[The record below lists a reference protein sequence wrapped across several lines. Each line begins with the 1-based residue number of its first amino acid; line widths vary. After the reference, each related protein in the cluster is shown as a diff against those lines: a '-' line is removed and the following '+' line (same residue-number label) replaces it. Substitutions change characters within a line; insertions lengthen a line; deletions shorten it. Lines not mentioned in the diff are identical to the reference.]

1 MGNLIADLKLFVS
14 NGGNHLI
21 LKHDFHWGDDF
32 LEGYMVVDREDIGP
46 IIEFFASRDDDRIDS
61 DVFEYKYDSIDLGK
75 IRSSLSIHSAAAKD
89 VSDMERIF
97 GDRLGNCYWLDRI
110 ADCKANDQLT
120 VSEDTYTTT
129 LTPEI
134 LDKYYPEYFPFA
146 SIEAVK
152 RVCEETS
159 YRDFSGLAEIS
170 DDAARLLVGSDD
182 LDLTGLK
189 NLSTGAAESLA
200 QHKGS
205 LYLGALTEISDEVAQ
220 ALSKHQGSL
229 GLSGLKT
236 LSPHAAEFLAQH
248 KGSLYLCGLTEISDE
263 VAQALSKHHGTL
275 TLTGLTSLS
284 DTAAEALSKH
294 EGEVELP
301 GFDDEEAAED
311 SDEEE

>member
-1 MGNLIADLKLFVS
+1 MGNLIADLKLFVKE
-14 NGGNHLI
+14 GGERLI
-21 LKHDFHWGDDF
+21 LKHDFHWDDDF
-32 LEGYMVVDREDIGP
+32 LEGYMIVDRDDIGA
-46 IIEFFASRDDDRIDS
+46 IIEFFASRDDDRMDS

-97 GDRLGNCYWLDRI
+97 GGRLGNCYWLDRI

-120 VSEDTYTTT
+120 VNEETYTTT

-220 ALSKHQGSL
+220 ALSKH
-229 GLSGLKT
+229 
-236 LSPHAAEFLAQH
+236 
-248 KGSLYLCGLTEISDE
+248 
-263 VAQALSKHHGTL
+263 HGTL

-294 EGEVELP
+294 DGEVELP
-301 GFDDEEAAED
+301 SFDDEEA
-311 SDEEE
+311 DEESEEG